1 MSSAGISWLGW
12 VATAL
17 FVASYFCARPAAL
30 PATQMLGAPLWVLY
44 GVLIGAPPV
53 IVANVLVI
61 AAAAWTA
68 TRGLT
73 GGKRSSGGLGA

>member
-1 MSSAGISWLGW
+1 
-12 VATAL
+12 
-17 FVASYFCARPAAL
+17 
-30 PATQMLGAPLWVLY
+30 
-44 GVLIGAPPV
+44 
-53 IVANVLVI
+53 VLVI